1 MIGNKD
7 LLQQEKTEKLFD
19 HGFARMKTDQGGK
32 PTLMLIRDD
41 RSEFGLFAGQGMLKV
56 AVPEGRHIIAQ
67 HAGEA
72 GVLGSRIV

>member
-1 MIGNKD
+1 
-7 LLQQEKTEKLFD
+7 
-19 HGFARMKTDQGGK
+19 MKTDQGGK

-72 GVLGSRIV
+72 GVLGRRIV